1 MKCLLLILLSAL
13 ASIIINPIHHHAAS
27 SFMIIISPPSSAQDY
42 RQLASLLVASFDAP
56 PLLKI
61 SSSEGDGDEKVDDSN
76 HYNDKLSKKLQQL
89 QWNLYEKSLTEEF
102 TYKRYV
108 STVRRM
114 RGKKYC
120 LLVAKKIDESEVEYG
135 VVDSSFGDENEIP
148 SPNYNNGEVVGLVE
162 MGMSLCPSPTTNMT
176 STSSSEN
183 YSSESNSNNN
193 NNTTTTECITPTPL
207 IGVICVSPTHQKE
220 GIAMKLIHKCEEIA
234 RDLWQ
239 EDFICADV
247 EPTNTRALSL
257 FEMGGYDACLDE
269 DGHVLMRNATI
280 LRRRRVEV
288 KPHYLMRKRIR
299 DDDDD
304 NDKADNEVDEA
315 VVNNVSAES

>member
-1 MKCLLLILLSAL
+1 
-13 ASIIINPIHHHAAS
+13 
-27 SFMIIISPPSSAQDY
+27 
-42 RQLASLLVASFDAP
+42 
-56 PLLKI
+56 
-61 SSSEGDGDEKVDDSN
+61 
-76 HYNDKLSKKLQQL
+76 
-89 QWNLYEKSLTEEF
+89 
-102 TYKRYV
+102 
-108 STVRRM
+108 M

-120 LLVAKKIDESEVEYG
+120 LLVAKKIDESEVEDG
-135 VVDSSFGDENEIP
+135 VVGSSFGDENEM
-148 SPNYNNGEVVGLVE
+148 SSSNYNNGEVVGLIE
-162 MGMSLCPSPTTNMT
+162 MGMSLCPSPTTNLT

-183 YSSESNSNNN
+183 YSSESNSNN
-193 NNTTTTECITPTPL
+193 TTTTGCITPTPL

-257 FEMGGYDACLDE
+257 FEMGGYGACLDE
-269 DGHVLMRNATI
+269 DGDFLMRNATI

-304 NDKADNEVDEA
+304 KCDNEIDEA
-315 VVNNVSAES
+315 VVNNVSAKSSYSTQSQKKKGKR